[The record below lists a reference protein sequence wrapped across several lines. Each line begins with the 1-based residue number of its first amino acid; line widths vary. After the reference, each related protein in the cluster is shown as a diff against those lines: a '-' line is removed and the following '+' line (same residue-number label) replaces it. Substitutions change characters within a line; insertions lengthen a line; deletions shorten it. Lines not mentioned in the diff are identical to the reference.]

1 MAAFDGRASTR
12 RQTVEVEENGV
23 KLRFVVTGVGAYA
36 GDQITSKYATMN
48 ALTGRTQFDMTKFA
62 DYRFEILC
70 KILIEAPFELTDE
83 NIKDIDSGVALKVLD
98 AVGLGPAALE
108 GRKNLSKQ

>member
-12 RQTVEVEENGV
+12 KRVIEIECDGV
-23 KLRFVVTGVGAYA
+23 KLKFGVKGIGAYE
-36 GDQITSKYATMN
+36 GDQITGKYATMN

-62 DYRFEILC
+62 DYRFEILR
-70 KILIEAPFELTDE
+70 KILFEAPFELTDT
-83 NIKDIDSGVALKVLD
+83 NIKDIDPEIALKVLD

-108 GRKNLSKQ
+108 GRKNS